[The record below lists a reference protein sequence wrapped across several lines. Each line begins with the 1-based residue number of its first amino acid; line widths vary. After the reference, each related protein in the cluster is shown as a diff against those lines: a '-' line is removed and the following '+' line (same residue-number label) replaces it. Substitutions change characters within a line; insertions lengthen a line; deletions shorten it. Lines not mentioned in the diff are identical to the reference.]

1 MGKSSLRRVYQRIT
15 ACFHLL
21 QTGRVMTKVSKELSS
36 VMELAGWLTPEQ
48 EEEMMD
54 LEVDTEITSNF
65 GFMSVTNT
73 CTGCVE

>member
-1 MGKSSLRRVYQRIT
+1 
-15 ACFHLL
+15 
-21 QTGRVMTKVSKELSS
+21 MTKVSKELSS